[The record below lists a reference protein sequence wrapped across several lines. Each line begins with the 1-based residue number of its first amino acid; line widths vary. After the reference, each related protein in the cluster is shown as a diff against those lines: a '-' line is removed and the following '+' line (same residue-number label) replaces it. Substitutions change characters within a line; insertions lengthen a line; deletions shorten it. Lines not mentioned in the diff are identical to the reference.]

1 MPPRSKLDRSCLADG
16 AVELTRSF
24 HEVLLDSLSD
34 GVYFVDPQRRIRYWN
49 QGSATITGYGAKEIV
64 GQSCFDG
71 LLQHIDISGKCL
83 CHSGCPLAKTLLDGR
98 SREEHLFLHHKRGHR
113 VPVCVRVASIKSKGK
128 IIGAMEVFSVITP
141 ENQAERR
148 IRELEGMVFLDYLTE
163 LPNRRYIELK
173 LKQALE
179 ESQSFG
185 RTFGLAIIDI
195 DHFKD
200 VNDVYGHEAG
210 DSALKTLAA
219 TLTASLREKD
229 AVGRWG
235 GEEFVLL
242 LADSDP
248 QMLQHVAERCRMLI
262 ENSGCPELMGQSL
275 TVSIGATLLQEGD
288 STQSAVD
295 RADRLLYTSKSRGRN
310 RVSIG

>member
-1 MPPRSKLDRSCLADG
+1 MILLKFKQACKLF
-16 AVELTRSF
+16 ETQTR
-24 HEVLLDSLSD
+24 
-34 GVYFVDPQRRIRYWN
+34 
-49 QGSATITGYGAKEIV
+49 
-64 GQSCFDG
+64 
-71 LLQHIDISGKCL
+71 
-83 CHSGCPLAKTLLDGR
+83 
-98 SREEHLFLHHKRGHR
+98 
-113 VPVCVRVASIKSKGK
+113 
-128 IIGAMEVFSVITP
+128 
-141 ENQAERR
+141 
-148 IRELEGMVFLDYLTE
+148 
-163 LPNRRYIELK
+163 LK

-200 VNDVYGHEAG
+200 VNDIYGHEAG

-242 LADSDP
+242 LPDSDP